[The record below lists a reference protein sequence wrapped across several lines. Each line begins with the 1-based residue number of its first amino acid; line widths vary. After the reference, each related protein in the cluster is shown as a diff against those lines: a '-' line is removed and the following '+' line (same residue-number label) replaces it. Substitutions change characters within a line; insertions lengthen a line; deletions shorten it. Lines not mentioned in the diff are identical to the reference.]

1 MKFMRTILD
10 IPDELYQQAES
21 KAAREGIPVG
31 DVIAEALRLA
41 LGETRIGGR
50 QRIAFPLLHSARPGA
65 LSVEEV
71 RGAEEAAAQQEDTAR
86 AGTL

>member
-1 MKFMRTILD
+1 MRTTLD

-31 DVIAEALRLA
+31 DLIAQVLRRALV
-41 LGETRIGGR
+41 ETRLGGS

-71 RGAEEAAAQQEDTAR
+71 RDAEDALAEREDAAR
-86 AGTL
+86 AGPL